1 MNKYQ
6 SQIDYWQSSAERNW
20 KTALD
25 LLKLKH
31 YDACLFFCHLTLEK
45 ELKGLVVRKTHQVA
59 PFGHNLEHFAKL
71 AKLELE
77 DQQILNLRTI
87 TTFNIAARYD
97 EEKFAFYKRCT
108 KEYTAK
114 FLQVAKVLYLCLKKE
129 YLKN

>member
-1 MNKYQ
+1 MDKIK
-6 SQIDYWQSSAERNW
+6 SQIEYWQLSAERNW
-20 KTALD
+20 KTALG

-45 ELKGLVVRKTHQVA
+45 ALKRLVVQKTRQAA

-71 AKLELE
+71 ANLELE
-77 DQQILNLRTI
+77 EQQILNLRTL

-97 EEKFAFYKRCT
+97 EEKFAFYKSCT

-114 FLQVAKVLYLCLKKE
+114 FLKITEGLFLCLKEK